1 MLTNN
6 GNPSIFSLKIQ
17 SSANKEERYEIV
29 FDSANL
35 EKYKML
41 DVFPSATSLY
51 EYLSKM
57 TKIKVKFNNEAKL
70 FVVLYEKDK
79 NLT

>member
-1 MLTNN
+1 
-6 GNPSIFSLKIQ
+6 
-17 SSANKEERYEIV
+17 
-29 FDSANL
+29 
-35 EKYKML
+35 ML